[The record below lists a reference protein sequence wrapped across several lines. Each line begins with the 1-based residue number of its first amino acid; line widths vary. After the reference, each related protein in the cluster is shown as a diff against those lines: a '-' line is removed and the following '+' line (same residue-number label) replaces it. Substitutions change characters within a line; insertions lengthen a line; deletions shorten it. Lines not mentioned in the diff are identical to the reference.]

1 MSRIG
6 NFLDRKIVTKD
17 VGEQTYISWREA
29 LSYAMGRGAQGMSTS
44 MTASKYVNFFIT
56 DVLHI
61 DSGHASNI
69 RLFCGIFDAI
79 NDPVMGVLVDKTR
92 TKYGKMRPYI
102 KFAPYFVS
110 LFMLM
115 FFIGNDKLSYGLKL
129 ALTVFAFVG
138 LDVTY
143 TAFDVPM
150 GALAFSMTPNGTERT
165 KLYGIASIGRMILG
179 AIPTALVAFAAWLP
193 YFNTHLDKA
202 YLTAAVA
209 SAVFIVILTRFT
221 FRNTK
226 ERLEHHDEVP
236 GVKECLRLLFSN
248 RPLLMLFLGNIL
260 FVLIKVPEQASFY
273 FVYDSLFNAKYNG
286 LLEIAKA
293 PGSVLAALFVPMIV
307 EKLGERSDSKK
318 FYQACCVLGVLING
332 AYGLSTYG
340 GIMKKPD
347 GTPVSLLT
355 GALVI
360 AFTFFA
366 TFPLEFKNLMQ
377 KEMEAETVDYVE
389 YRSGRRVEGTML
401 SIMSF
406 TGKLEGTLSSFI
418 TLKTLNF
425 TNRVKHTSD
434 VPTVQNRQTQWAL
447 FLMTTAVP
455 ALGYL
460 LMLIPIHFY
469 NITGRSHREMMAEIL
484 RRRQMTADAAAGN
497 EPNEGDNAH
506 GE

>member
-1 MSRIG
+1 MG
-6 NFLDRKIVTKD
+6 KVKNLLDKKIVAKD

-61 DSGHASNI
+61 NTSHASNI

-79 NDPVMGVLVDKTR
+79 NDPIMGVLVDKTR

-115 FFIGNDKLSYGLKL
+115 FFIGSDKLSYALKL

-202 YLTAAVA
+202 YLTAAVI
-209 SAVFIVILTRFT
+209 SAVFIIILTRFT
-221 FRNTK
+221 FRNTT
-226 ERLEHHDEVP
+226 ERLEHHDDAP
-236 GVKECLRLLFSN
+236 GVKECLKLLFSN

-318 FYQACCVLGVLING
+318 FYQACCALGVLING
-332 AYGLSTYG
+332 AFAASTYG
-340 GIMKKPD
+340 GIMKKAD
-347 GTPVSLLT
+347 GTPISLLT
-355 GALVI
+355 GILVI

-418 TLKTLNF
+418 TLRILDF
-425 TNRVKHTSD
+425 TKRVEHTAD
-434 VPTVQNRQTQWAL
+434 VPTIQNRNTQWAL
-447 FLMTTAVP
+447 FLMTTVFPAV
-455 ALGYL
+455 GYL

-469 NITGRSHREMMAEIL
+469 NITGESHRQMMAEIL
-484 RRRQMTADAAAGN
+484 LRRRMTAETLNDTT
-497 EPNEGDNAH
+497 EGANTH

>member
-1 MSRIG
+1 MGRIG

-61 DSGHASNI
+61 DDGHASVI

-79 NDPVMGVLVDKTR
+79 NDPIMGVLVDKTR

-102 KFAPYFVS
+102 KYAPYFVS
-110 LFMLM
+110 LFMLL
-115 FFIGNDKLSYGLKL
+115 FFIGNDKLSYGMKL
-129 ALTVFAFVG
+129 ALTVFSFVG

-193 YFNTHLDKA
+193 YFNSHLDKA

-209 SAVFIVILTRFT
+209 SAVFIIILTRFT

-286 LLEIAKA
+286 LLEIAKT

-307 EKLGERSDSKK
+307 EKLGEKSDSKK
-318 FYQACCVLGVLING
+318 FYQACCVLGIIINT
-332 AYGLSTYG
+332 AFGLSTYG
-340 GIMKKPD
+340 GIMNKPD
-347 GTPVSLLT
+347 GTPVSLFT
-355 GALVI
+355 GILVI
-360 AFTFFA
+360 VFTLLA

-418 TLKTLNF
+418 TLRTLDF
-425 TNRVKHTSD
+425 TKRVEHTSD

-484 RRRQMTADAAAGN
+484 RRRQMTMETAAEN
-497 EPNEGDNAH
+497 KPNEGDNAH